1 PTPHQLSASQL
12 EQKQAQAAAKT
23 ASCIKSVKNQW
34 DPVIKMAA
42 SENLPVSSYESDEQ
56 QLINKC

>member
-1 PTPHQLSASQL
+1 L